1 VEPLLLITNAEA
13 GGDEADL
20 ERALGVLRS
29 GGDVE
34 VCQTGDQGE
43 LDGVL
48 HRRGGRRVVVA
59 GGDGTLHAVVSAL
72 YRRHE
77 LGETPL
83 GLLPLGTGNDFARGA
98 GIPLDPEKAARVVL
112 DGPIREMDL
121 IVDCLGEIVVNNVH
135 IGVGAEA
142 NRNAGRWKQRL
153 GRGGYLLGALLAAVD
168 PPFVRLRIEVDGEVI
183 ADLDRR
189 VLQVAIG
196 NGADVGGGTELT
208 PEAHPRDGKMD
219 VMVSYSVGLPA
230 RVGYAAKL
238 RQGRH
243 PERADVSYVRG
254 SEITVSGQGFYCVA
268 DGELYGPERNRGW
281 HLEPGAFS
289 MSLPD
294 GG

>member
-13 GGDEADL
+13 GGDRADL
-20 ERALGVLRS
+20 ERALAVLRS

-34 VCQTGDQGE
+34 VCHTDAPGE

-77 LGETPL
+77 LADAPL

-112 DGPIREMDL
+112 DGRTQEMDL

-153 GRGGYLLGALLAAVD
+153 GRAGYLVGAVLAAMD
-168 PPFVRLRIEVDGEVI
+168 PPFLRLRVEVDDDVVT
-183 ADLDRR
+183 DLDRR

-196 NGADVGGGTELT
+196 NGAKVGGGTDLT
-208 PEAHPRDGKMD
+208 PDAHPGDGKMD
-219 VMVSYSVGLPA
+219 VLVSYAIGLPA
-230 RVGYAAKL
+230 RVGYAASL

-243 PERADVSYVRG
+243 QERGDVCYVRG
-254 SEITVSGQGFYCVA
+254 SRVTVSGQGFYCDA
-268 DGELYGPERNRGW
+268 DGELFGPERNRTW
-281 HLEPGAFS
+281 HLEPAAFS
-289 MSLPD
+289 MALP
-294 GG
+294 

>member
-13 GGDEADL
+13 GGDRADL
-20 ERALGVLRS
+20 ERALAVLRS

-34 VCQTGDQGE
+34 VCHTGDQGE

-59 GGDGTLHAVVSAL
+59 GGDGSLHAVVAAL

-77 LGETPL
+77 LGETTL
-83 GLLPLGTGNDFARGA
+83 GLLPLGTGNDFARGV
-98 GIPLDPEKAARVVL
+98 GIPLDIEEAARLVL
-112 DGPIREMDL
+112 DGTVREVDL

-142 NRNAGRWKQRL
+142 SRNAVRWKERL
-153 GRGGYLLGALLAAVD
+153 GRAGYFLGAAMAAVN
-168 PPFVRLRIEVDGEVI
+168 PPFVRLRIEVDGEVVT
-183 ADLDRR
+183 DFDQP

-196 NGADVGGGTELT
+196 NGARVGGGAPLT

-219 VMVSYSVGLPA
+219 VLVSYAVGLPA
-230 RVGYAAKL
+230 RIGYAARL
-238 RQGRH
+238 GQGRQH
-243 PERADVSYVRG
+243 ERSDVTYVRG
-254 SEITVSGQGFYCVA
+254 TQVTVSGQGFYCSA
-268 DGELYGPERNRGW
+268 DGELFGPERNRGW

-289 MSLPD
+289 MSLP
-294 GG
+294 